1 MELVVILLVA
11 GVVLLLLETVLPG
24 LIAGIVGFGCLMA
37 GVVLGYVEF
46 GVYTGNIILVAVL
59 AGLIIGF
66 ACWVKFFP
74 DSRMARVLVSKGTSG
89 DIKTEQPQL
98 LNQIGVAYTQL
109 RPSGTALINGKRV
122 DVVTEGALIPRG
134 TPIKVLAIEGMRVV
148 VRALEEDQQMTAQ
161 ELKQTNT

>member
-11 GVVLLLLETVLPG
+11 GVLLLLLETVLPG
-24 LIAGIVGFGCLMA
+24 LIAGIVGFCCLMA

-46 GVYTGNIILVAVL
+46 GAYTGNIILVAVL
-59 AGLIIGF
+59 AGLLIGF

-74 DSRMARVLVSKGTSG
+74 DSSMARLLVSKGTSG

-98 LNQIGVAYTQL
+98 LNQTGVAYTQL

-122 DVVTEGALIPRG
+122 DVVTEGALIGRG
-134 TPIKVLAIEGMRVV
+134 TPLRVVAVEGLRVV
-148 VRALEEDQQMTAQ
+148 VRALDAEQQARAQ